1 MAGEWQEVTIGK
13 FAPFV
18 YGKGLP
24 EQTRNP
30 NGAFPVFGSN
40 GIVGWHD
47 KPLTEGPTLIIGRK
61 GTVGAVHF
69 SLLPCWPI
77 DTTFYI
83 TGYDFTLI
91 RYRYYLL
98 KSLGLEHMNSD
109 SAVPG
114 LNRDAA
120 HARIVCI
127 PKDESEQKAIAHIL
141 GTLDDKLELNR
152 RMNKT
157 MEEMAR
163 AIFKSWFVDFDPVH
177 AKAAVRR
184 EHSNWTNAQVS
195 RAALPKLNPEIA
207 ELFPDSFEDSELG
220 EIPKGWM
227 VKKIQDITER
237 VSMGPFGSS
246 IKVDTFVP
254 EGIPIISGQ
263 HLNGLMLEDNT
274 FNFIT
279 HEHAER
285 LKNSNVERGD
295 IVLTHAGNIGQ
306 VAYIPDNSRYEK
318 YIISQRQFFM
328 RCDRRQVTPRFMILY
343 FKTGEGQYRLLAN
356 TSSSGVPSIAQPV
369 TYLRT
374 IPLITP
380 QKLLIDTFDKLIN
393 PLFIRMRQNQNKSN
407 TLSALRNALL
417 PKLISGE
424 LRVKHAESFLKER
437 RL

>member
-163 AIFKSWFVDFDPVH
+163 AIFKSWFVDFDPLH

-184 EHSNWTNAQVS
+184 DHPNWTNAQVS
-195 RAALPKLNPEIA
+195 RAALPNLSPEIA
-207 ELFPDSFEDSELG
+207 ELFPDALEDSDLG
-220 EIPKGWM
+220 EIPKGWNILPLSDVCKRITDGSHFSPKSVDVGRPM
-227 VKKIQDITER
+227 ASVKDMRDWGFELSDCRRISEDNYQELVRNDCRPLAGDVLIAKDGSYLKHIFVVEDDLDLVIL
-237 VSMGPFGSS
+237 SS
-246 IKVDTFVP
+246 IAILRPNEKLDSHLLAFSLKGDETMIRMKQYV
-254 EGIPIISGQ
+254 SGAVLQ
-263 HLNGLMLEDNT
+263 
-274 FNFIT
+274 
-279 HEHAER
+279 R
-285 LKNSNVERGD
+285 
-295 IVLTHAGNIGQ
+295 IVLKDFRTF
-306 VAYIPDNSRYEK
+306 P
-318 YIISQRQFFM
+318 
-328 RCDRRQVTPRFMILY
+328 
-343 FKTGEGQYRLLAN
+343 LL
-356 TSSSGVPSIAQPV
+356 VPSREVQQTWTRMVNPFIKRCWRNINENEA
-369 TYLRT
+369 LCAIR
-374 IPLITP
+374 
-380 QKLLIDTFDKLIN
+380 DT
-393 PLFIRMRQNQNKSN
+393 
-407 TLSALRNALL
+407 LL

-424 LRVKHAESFLKER
+424 LRIKNAEQILQRSL
-437 RL
+437 